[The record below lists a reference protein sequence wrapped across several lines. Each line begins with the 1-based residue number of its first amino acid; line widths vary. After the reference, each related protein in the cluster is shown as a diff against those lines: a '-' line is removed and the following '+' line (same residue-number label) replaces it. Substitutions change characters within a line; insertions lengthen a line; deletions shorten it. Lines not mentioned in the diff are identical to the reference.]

1 MNSKISLLSLLLLM
15 GSMSVNAQ
23 SNTALKTEANNSM
36 RKPVV
41 SVEKVRVL
49 YVGLENELAI
59 MADCNSGDR
68 INVTI
73 DNGKISKTG
82 TGIYMANPEKPGTA
96 TVLVEVNGQKHEY
109 PFRVKLV
116 PDPVAK
122 VGNSSGGRIAANFFK
137 AQKTLYADLEN
148 FVFEGVDFEVVGYTF
163 YATDSAAFKEYPGVK
178 VVSNAGGSFEPVKD
192 LIARCQ
198 PGTTIV
204 LDEIKVKGPDDQYR
218 KLPAIAFNLY

>member
-1 MNSKISLLSLLLLM
+1 MITKNSLLSLLFI
-15 GSMSVNAQ
+15 GGTMSLTAQ
-23 SNTALKTEANNSM
+23 STASEQTPVPSI

-148 FVFEGVDFEVVGYTF
+148 FVFEGVEFEVVGYTF

-204 LDEIKVKGPDDQYR
+204 LDEIQVKGPDDQYR
-218 KLPAIAFNLY
+218 KLPTIAFNLY

>member
-1 MNSKISLLSLLLLM
+1 MNTKISLLSFLLLM
-15 GSMSVNAQ
+15 GSMSINAQ
-23 SNTALKTEANNSM
+23 SNTALKTEAKNSM

-116 PDPVAK
+116 PDPLAK

-137 AQKTLYADLEN
+137 AQKSLYADLEN
-148 FVFEGVDFEVVGYTF
+148 FVFEGVEFEVVGYTF
-163 YATDSAAFKEYPGVK
+163 YATDSAAFKEFPAVR
-178 VVSNAGGSFEPVKD
+178 VVTNAGGSFEPIKE
-192 LIARCQ
+192 LIAKCS
-198 PGTTIV
+198 PGTIV
-204 LDEIKVKGPDDQYR
+204 VFDEIKVIGSDKLTR
-218 KLPAIAFNLY
+218 KIPTIAFNLY